1 MSAPTC
7 SGSVLGVVGMQ
18 LSGLLE
24 AHLQILGL
32 LLKLAVALGDAFLL
46 FPAALRLRG
55 QLVAADPLLP
65 PLLPLLVAR
74 QGRLSHSSSNT
85 VSSCEYAG
93 AQQHISTSGSSRS
106 AQSLCTTPG
115 EITTQSP
122 ARTGR
127 SSSPRRM
134 RPVPAVNR

>member
-1 MSAPTC
+1 MSPPAC

-32 LLKLAVALGDAFLL
+32 LLELAVALGDPLL
-46 FPAALRLRG
+46 LLPAALRLRG
-55 QLVAADPLLP
+55 QLVAPGPLLP
-65 PLLPLLVAR
+65 PFLPLVVAR

-93 AQQHISTSGSSRS
+93 AQQHSSTSGSSRS

-127 SSSPRRM
+127 SASPSRI
-134 RPVPAVNR
+134 RPLPSVNR